1 VVLGPQSES
10 RLQRGAGIGRL
21 SMGMRALRLQ
31 IVDPG
36 LFSLK
41 YAARAAIVLPAVV
54 AFADNVIKNQQ
65 TTFLSAF
72 GSVAI
77 LVLTNFGGPPRTRL
91 AAYLALTAAGA
102 VLISLGTLCSRT
114 PWLAVVAMA
123 VVGFL
128 ILLAGVISGYFAAA
142 RIPALLTFILPV
154 SIPAPPSAIPA
165 RLEGWALAASVGIGA
180 VMLLWPSQPR
190 DRLRAAAARA
200 TRALADLV
208 GSELSGGPSAIADR
222 SDAASA
228 AVGEFR
234 RSFVATPD
242 RPTGPTGSTEA
253 VAFLVDE
260 LDWMLSFAS
269 PTRGRIEARSEP
281 CHEENRE
288 VMAAVVAV
296 LRASAANLDGERRRP
311 DLDRLERAREAVA
324 RTLVQRVADLPGPQE
339 EVAQPAALEPSFR
352 MRELSFAAR
361 EVGVNALRASGAV
374 TRAAEGASHPRSDH
388 LSRWRALARRVR
400 SALRATQRLVAAH
413 ASLRSASFRN
423 SLRGA
428 AGLAVAVLIG
438 QLATLQHSFWVVLAT
453 LSVLRSNALGTGSTV
468 LQALAGTA
476 AGIVIGGAL
485 IAAIGS
491 DEPVLWVLLPP
502 AVLLAAYAPRAIS
515 FAAGQ
520 AGFTI
525 VLLILFNIIQ
535 PTGWTVG
542 LVRVEDVGIGFAIS
556 LAVGLLF
563 WPRGVRDLLRK
574 SLSAAYARSAD
585 YVASATRS
593 LLAAEGAGWT
603 EYATQPARQIARG
616 AANRLD
622 DAFREYLA
630 ESRARHAN
638 LEGVATLVAGSTR
651 VRLAAY
657 SLSTLTP
664 APAGGPRI
672 DQCAQALAA
681 DVDALHSWYFSLADA
696 LVDGTAIPPP
706 HPRDDDATN
715 VARCVRQALATGD
728 DSIVGPAV
736 SLLWASQHL
745 DNLRELG
752 AHLIQPA
759 GEFSSNPR
767 P

>member
-1 VVLGPQSES
+1 
-10 RLQRGAGIGRL
+10 
-21 SMGMRALRLQ
+21 
-31 IVDPG
+31 
-36 LFSLK
+36 
-41 YAARAAIVLPAVV
+41 
-54 AFADNVIKNQQ
+54 
-65 TTFLSAF
+65 
-72 GSVAI
+72 
-77 LVLTNFGGPPRTRL
+77 
-91 AAYLALTAAGA
+91 
-102 VLISLGTLCSRT
+102 
-114 PWLAVVAMA
+114 
-123 VVGFL
+123 
-128 ILLAGVISGYFAAA
+128 
-142 RIPALLTFILPV
+142 
-154 SIPAPPSAIPA
+154 
-165 RLEGWALAASVGIGA
+165 
-180 VMLLWPSQPR
+180 
-190 DRLRAAAARA
+190 
-200 TRALADLV
+200 
-208 GSELSGGPSAIADR
+208 
-222 SDAASA
+222 
-228 AVGEFR
+228 
-234 RSFVATPD
+234 
-242 RPTGPTGSTEA
+242 
-253 VAFLVDE
+253 
-260 LDWMLSFAS
+260 
-269 PTRGRIEARSEP
+269 
-281 CHEENRE
+281 
-288 VMAAVVAV
+288 MAAVVAV

-388 LSRWRALARRVR
+388 LSPLRALARRVR

-453 LSVLRSNALGTGSTV
+453 LSVLRSNAMGTGSTV

-485 IAAIGS
+485 IDAIGS

-593 LLAAEGAGWT
+593 LVAAEGAGWT
-603 EYATQPARQIARG
+603 EHATQPARQIARG

-630 ESRARHAN
+630 ESRARQAN
-638 LEGVATLVAGSTR
+638 LEGVATLVAGTTR
-651 VRLAAY
+651 MRLAA
-657 SLSTLTP
+657 
-664 APAGGPRI
+664 
-672 DQCAQALAA
+672 
-681 DVDALHSWYFSLADA
+681 
-696 LVDGTAIPPP
+696 
-706 HPRDDDATN
+706 
-715 VARCVRQALATGD
+715 
-728 DSIVGPAV
+728 
-736 SLLWASQHL
+736 
-745 DNLRELG
+745 
-752 AHLIQPA
+752 
-759 GEFSSNPR
+759 
-767 P
+767 